1 MGTAWHTAVP
11 GNMGAGALW
20 GLVLS
25 MQRSQVGRNNRQDT
39 SPSPVR
45 FYQPEREEGVRPG
58 RSGSSEPSAPALG
71 EAHPGFGHSHLS
83 HGACERS
90 LNSAP
95 GKHVTIPKHVTEKV
109 SPWV

>member
-11 GNMGAGALW
+11 GNMGAGAPW

-25 MQRSQVGRNNRQDT
+25 LQRSQVSRNNRQDT
-39 SPSPVR
+39 SPSPVH
-45 FYQPEREEGVRPG
+45 FCQPEREEGVRPG
-58 RSGSSEPSAPALG
+58 QNGPPEPSAPGWGKLTLALG
-71 EAHPGFGHSHLS
+71 TLTVT
-83 HGACERS
+83 HGVCEIS

-95 GKHVTIPKHVTEKV
+95 GSHVTIFKHVTEKV